1 MASTSTSKL
10 NTSVSGST
18 NSKENFVKSNNS
30 SVVDSG
36 NSNQNKKHNDNHPEL
51 NAHLQNLDN
60 LIGKIN
66 ACLKKTWPVP
76 F

>member
-10 NTSVSGST
+10 NSTTT

-66 ACLKKTWPVP
+66 ALKKYDL
-76 F
+76 FRSKY